1 METLTNSE
9 QPKVAFLGGGNMAAA
24 LISGLLAQGWPAE
37 HFRVADKDVGRRHFL
52 AAELGVKVFS
62 DVVHAA
68 EEAEVLVIAVKPQ
81 QLEDAITKLRIAP
94 GALVISVVAGTRI
107 GTLRRAL
114 GSDCAIVRAMPNTP
128 AIVGAGATGLY
139 TENHDRDWARP
150 LATTLLNAVGVT
162 YWVDKEDDLDIVTA
176 LSGSGPA
183 YFLFLTETLTQ
194 VAIDLGLPSEI
205 AAGLARQTLIGSG
218 RLLEGSSEQPEILRN
233 RITSKGG
240 TTAAALNALESG
252 GFRAIVETAL
262 RQAAM
267 RAAELG
273 GLNDYVAREI

>member
-1 METLTNSE
+1 MEILTTGE
-9 QPKVAFLGGGNMAAA
+9 QPKVVFLGGGNMATA
-24 LISGLLAQGWPAE
+24 LIGGLLARGWSAE
-37 HFRVADKDVGRRHFL
+37 RFWVADRDVGRRHFL
-52 AAELGVKVFS
+52 ATKLGVKVFS
-62 DVVHAA
+62 NVVQAA
-68 EEAEVLVIAVKPQ
+68 EDAEVLVIAVKPQ
-81 QLEDAITKLRIAP
+81 QLEEAIMELRIAP
-94 GALVISVVAGTRI
+94 SSLVISVVAGTRI
-107 GTLRRAL
+107 CSLRRAL

-139 TENHDRDWARP
+139 TENRSCDWARF

-194 VAIDLGLPSEI
+194 VAIDLGLPDEI

-218 RLLEGSSEQPEILRN
+218 RLLEGSTEQPEIIRK
-233 RITSKGG
+233 RITSEGG

-252 GFRAIVETAL
+252 GFRAIVEAAL
-262 RQAAM
+262 RQAVL

-273 GLNDYVAREI
+273 GSSDCVA

>member
-1 METLTNSE
+1 METSTTSE
-9 QPKVAFLGGGNMAAA
+9 HPKVTFLGGGNMATA
-24 LISGLLAQGWPAE
+24 LISGLLTQGWPAG
-37 HFRVADKDVGRRHFL
+37 HFRVADKDAERRHFL
-52 AAELGVKVFS
+52 AAELGIKTFS
-62 DVVHAA
+62 DVGHAT

-81 QLEDAITKLRIAP
+81 QLEDAIRALHVAP
-94 GALVISVVAGTRI
+94 STLVISVVAGTRI
-107 GTLRRAL
+107 GTLQRAF
-114 GSDCAIVRAMPNTP
+114 GSDCVIVRAMPNT
-128 AIVGAGATGLY
+128 ASIVRAGATGLY
-139 TENHDRDWARP
+139 TENHDRDWVQP

-183 YFLFLTETLTQ
+183 YFLFLTETITQ

-218 RLLEGSSEQPEILRN
+218 RLLEGSSEQPEVLRN

-262 RQAAM
+262 RQAAA

-273 GLNDYVAREI
+273 GLNDYAA